1 VSEERD
7 DISRRKNDWVYFR
20 LCAMFF
26 VLGMGPGFWM
36 PGLTNIIKAAGW
48 GNQWVALIFLIF
60 PTASMITPLFSGAL
74 ADQKVAAQKLAG
86 WLCLAGTL
94 TMVAAFWC
102 LQHQLHPWYFV
113 GLFFLTAVIGAPI
126 WNLVITV
133 ALTHLPSPEQQ
144 FPKVRLWCTLGWIL
158 AGVMCSLVFHADASP
173 LAGYVGAAFRLLL
186 AAFIFILPHTPPRGV
201 TRSWRSLM
209 GFDAFRLLREKDL
222 RVLLIASALLSMPVA
237 SFYMHTPEHLMALDD
252 ARATFTMSFGQWS
265 EVLAMA
271 ITGWLMVKF
280 QIKQLLLVGFGCC
293 VLRFGFFAYAGYE
306 HQVAWLWPGI
316 AIHGI
321 CYTLFF
327 IIGQIFMDRRVDP
340 AMRGQMQGLLG
351 LTTNGIGTLLGT
363 WGLKILH
370 QHTVEKSNNW
380 GLYWS
385 ILMAFTLL
393 CMFWFAGTFRE
404 KTPR

>member
-1 VSEERD
+1 
-7 DISRRKNDWVYFR
+7 
-20 LCAMFF
+20 
-26 VLGMGPGFWM
+26 
-36 PGLTNIIKAAGW
+36 
-48 GNQWVALIFLIF
+48 
-60 PTASMITPLFSGAL
+60 
-74 ADQKVAAQKLAG
+74 
-86 WLCLAGTL
+86 
-94 TMVAAFWC
+94 MVAAFWC
-102 LQHQLHPWYFV
+102 LQHHLHPWYFV
-113 GLFFLTAVIGAPI
+113 GFFFLTAVIGAPI

-158 AGVMCSLVFHADASP
+158 AGVLCSLVFHADATP

-186 AAFIFILPHTPPRGV
+186 TAFIFILPHTPPRGV

-306 HQVAWLWPGI
+306 QQVAWMWPGI

-340 AMRGQMQGLLG
+340 AMRGRVLSLYSMIFNVGPAAGSLILG
-351 LTTNGIGTLLGT
+351 LVATWAGLRMPLYVAAALSLLIWIWTLRRQPELVRV
-363 WGLKILH
+363 LEEEPAAAAQAAIDEAK
-370 QHTVEKSNNW
+370 
-380 GLYWS
+380 
-385 ILMAFTLL
+385 A
-393 CMFWFAGTFRE
+393 AGAAHKAAE
-404 KTPR
+404 

>member
-1 VSEERD
+1 MDRVFFDDCHWHEPVIQAKRFRVRVERED
-7 DISRRKNDWVYFR
+7 SSRKKNDWVYFR

-86 WLCLAGTL
+86 WLCLAGTM

-102 LQHQLHPWYFV
+102 LHHHLHPWYFV
-113 GLFFLTAVIGAPI
+113 GLFFLTSVIGAPI

-201 TRSWRSLM
+201 SRSWRSLM
-209 GFDAFRLLREKDL
+209 GFDAFRFDNTKGYSGEFTSMYIHATDPVYSVSEFYDSNRA
-222 RVLLIASALLSMPVA
+222 LIS
-237 SFYMHTPEHLMALDD
+237 
-252 ARATFTMSFGQWS
+252 
-265 EVLAMA
+265 
-271 ITGWLMVKF
+271 GWLDSS
-280 QIKQLLLVGFGCC
+280 GRYRCC
-293 VLRFGFFAYAGYE
+293 DVTCRASYSNHNCAL
-306 HQVAWLWPGI
+306 
-316 AIHGI
+316 
-321 CYTLFF
+321 TL
-327 IIGQIFMDRRVDP
+327 I
-340 AMRGQMQGLLG
+340 
-351 LTTNGIGTLLGT
+351 
-363 WGLKILH
+363 
-370 QHTVEKSNNW
+370 
-380 GLYWS
+380 
-385 ILMAFTLL
+385 
-393 CMFWFAGTFRE
+393 
-404 KTPR
+404 TPRSNLKPYTTLKP

>member
-1 VSEERD
+1 
-7 DISRRKNDWVYFR
+7 
-20 LCAMFF
+20 
-26 VLGMGPGFWM
+26 
-36 PGLTNIIKAAGW
+36 
-48 GNQWVALIFLIF
+48 
-60 PTASMITPLFSGAL
+60 
-74 ADQKVAAQKLAG
+74 
-86 WLCLAGTL
+86 
-94 TMVAAFWC
+94 MVAAFWC

-404 KTPR
+404 KTTR